1 MSTDIEILKKR
12 FAQNELLLSA
22 KQRQINTLLEI
33 TKAINQE
40 LNENSLFNF
49 FEYILQRQIKA
60 DKFIVFYKK
69 VKWER
74 ISCVNIDVSKFAAI
88 DVDVDLAAFRET
100 QRVKKDH
107 PYFEDIEAII
117 PVFSTNQPIAYLLLG
132 PLEMDAVE
140 SFNEKIKF
148 IETITSIVFNAA
160 NNNFLLNKQVE
171 QKVLNKELE
180 FAAKIQSMLIPEK
193 LPNNEYIHAS
203 GLYLP
208 HSDIGGDFY
217 DMLELNDTEYAFCIA
232 DISGKGIS
240 AGLLMSN
247 FQAHLRTLLNREYS
261 LEQTLDHLNFRVNEL
276 TSGEKYIT
284 FFLGIYNLERRRLIY
299 VNCGHHAPILVNGDE
314 IKTLEVGS
322 TILGMLTP
330 LPFINIGKEYL
341 ETDSLLFM
349 YTDGLTD
356 LKDQN
361 DEYMEFNDLQ
371 KYIAENQNLNPEELN
386 AKILNKIE
394 NERFNLSF
402 FDDISMLSCRFK

>member
-1 MSTDIEILKKR
+1 MQENTELLKKR

-49 FEYILQRQIKA
+49 FSYVLQHQIKA
-60 DKFIVFYKK
+60 DKFAVFYRKT
-69 VKWER
+69 KWEKV
-74 ISCVNIDVSKFAAI
+74 SCINMDASKLSDIDFDTDFVLFKEAQKARKDKACFEE
-88 DVDVDLAAFRET
+88 VDT
-100 QRVKKDH
+100 
-107 PYFEDIEAII
+107 II
-117 PVFSTNQPIAYLLLG
+117 PVFNNNNPIAYLLLG
-132 PLEMDAVE
+132 PLELYQIE

-160 NNNFLLNKQVE
+160 YNNFLLNKQLE
-171 QKVLNKELE
+171 QKVINKELE

-261 LEQTLDHLNFRVNEL
+261 LEQTLDHLNFRVNEI

-299 VNCGHHAPILVNGDE
+299 VNCGHHAPILINGDE
-314 IKTLEVGS
+314 VKTLDVGS

-341 ETDSLLFM
+341 EPDSLLFM

-371 KYIAENQNLNPEELN
+371 TYITENKDLNPEELN

>member
-1 MSTDIEILKKR
+1 MQENTELLKKR

-49 FEYILQRQIKA
+49 FSYVLHRQIKA
-60 DKFIVFYKK
+60 DKFTVYYKK
-69 VKWER
+69 SKWER
-74 ISCVNIDVSKFAAI
+74 VCCNNMDITKLNGIDFDYDLISFKEAQKVVKGKTCFEEV
-88 DVDVDLAAFRET
+88 ET
-100 QRVKKDH
+100 
-107 PYFEDIEAII
+107 II
-117 PVFSTNQPIAYLLLG
+117 PVFNNNQAIAYLLLG
-132 PLEMDAVE
+132 QLNIDQVE

-160 NNNFLLNKQVE
+160 YNNFLLNKQLE
-171 QKVLNKELE
+171 QKVINKELE

-217 DMLELNDTEYAFCIA
+217 DMLELNDSEYAFCIA

-261 LEQTLDHLNFRVNEL
+261 LEQTLDHLNFRVNEI
-276 TSGEKYIT
+276 TNGEKYIT
-284 FFLGIYNLERRRLIY
+284 FFLGIYNIERRRLTY
-299 VNCGHHAPILVNGDE
+299 VNCGHHAPILINGKE
-314 IKTLEVGS
+314 TKTLTVGS

-341 ETDSLLFM
+341 DPDSLLFM

-356 LKDQN
+356 LKGKN
-361 DEYMEFNDLQ
+361 DEYMEFNNLQMYISENKDLDPE
-371 KYIAENQNLNPEELN
+371 ALNS
-386 AKILNKIE
+386 KILNKIE

>member
-74 ISCVNIDVSKFAAI
+74 ISFVNIDVSKFAEI
-88 DVDVDLAAFRET
+88 DVDVDLASFRET

-107 PYFEDIEAII
+107 PFFDEIEAII

-160 NNNFLLNKQVE
+160 NNKFLLNKQVE

-341 ETDSLLFM
+341 EPDSLLFM